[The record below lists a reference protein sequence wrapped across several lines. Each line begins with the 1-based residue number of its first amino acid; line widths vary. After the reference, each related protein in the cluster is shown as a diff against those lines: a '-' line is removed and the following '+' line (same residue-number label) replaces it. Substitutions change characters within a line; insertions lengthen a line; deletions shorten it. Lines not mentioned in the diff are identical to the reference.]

1 MHRTRLFLLTALL
14 LAEVSVGQDM
24 RQIGDYTN
32 GDLLALCEWRVAVGS
47 DQHRPLGSQTG
58 IGSVRVLPEFY
69 EVIVDGEFNELPEAT
84 VEEIQ
89 HLTPQ
94 QTLVRFNV
102 LDVLKGSA
110 PESISIELNTDMLLL
125 PEENMSR
132 YAKRERIVEAQYAE
146 WYLISDQLVA
156 LRADFDA
163 GAIDRTAFEQERS
176 RLLALRTGTSRVIPF
191 TKSSADLHAAKTF
204 YELEGAIREN
214 EKYVMGI
221 EPIPGTKNSF
231 RLEEVTATY
240 NIFWGQMREF
250 ALQALRAPEGLS
262 EFGLYDPNSDE
273 DCETLRRIL
282 GPPLEATPRNLAIEL
297 LDKHQLVAVGEFYA
311 IPEFTRV
318 ELRGLQSKD
327 ARVRFRIQHLYKGE
341 VVDSTKVKLNSD
353 MLVVQGEDRSMHA
366 KRHSFLEEL
375 DAYIRPHWD
384 RVEEMAKSVDSGDVD
399 LQALSAERMRVYVLV
414 SERTHSLLSKRQVS
428 SLVGDTFYDRGG
440 VLHPN
445 QSYLIG
451 VNKVRGS
458 KDVYSLGELPD
469 SPSRI
474 YWGQESDEVRGELKK
489 LRP

>member
-14 LAEVSVGQDM
+14 LAEVSFGQEM

-32 GDLLALCEWRVAVGS
+32 GDLLALCEWRDAVGS
-47 DQHRPLGSQTG
+47 DQHRPLDSQSG

-84 VEEIQ
+84 VEELQ
-89 HLTPQ
+89 YLTPR

-102 LDVLKGSA
+102 IDVLKGSA
-110 PESISIELNTDMLLL
+110 PESIFIELNTDMLLL
-125 PEENMSR
+125 PEETMSR
-132 YAKRERIVEAQYAE
+132 YAKRERIVEAQYAK

-163 GAIDRTAFEQERS
+163 GAIDRKAFEEERS
-176 RLLALRTGTSRVIPF
+176 RLLVLRTETRSVNPR
-191 TKSSADLHAAKTF
+191 TKSRAHLHALKTF
-204 YELEGAIREN
+204 YELDGAIREN
-214 EKYVMGI
+214 EKYLMGI
-221 EPIPGTKNSF
+221 EPIPGAKNSF
-231 RLEEVTATY
+231 RLEELAATY

-250 ALQALRAPEGLS
+250 ALQALRAPERLS

-273 DCETLRRIL
+273 DCETLRRVI

-297 LDKHQLVAVGEFYA
+297 LDKQQLVSVGEFYA
-311 IPEFTRV
+311 IPEFTPV

-327 ARVRFRIQHLYKGE
+327 VRVRFRIQHLHKGE
-341 VVDSTKVKLNSD
+341 AVDSIKVKLNSD
-353 MLVVQGEDRSMHA
+353 MLAVPGEDRSMHA
-366 KRHSFLEEL
+366 KRHSFLEEFE
-375 DAYIRPHWD
+375 AYIRPHWD
-384 RVEEMAKSVDSGDVD
+384 RVEEIKKAAAAGEVD
-399 LQALSAERMRVYVLV
+399 LQAYSAEINRVYDLV
-414 SERTHSLLSKRQVS
+414 SERTHSLLSSRRVS

-445 QSYLIG
+445 RSYLIG